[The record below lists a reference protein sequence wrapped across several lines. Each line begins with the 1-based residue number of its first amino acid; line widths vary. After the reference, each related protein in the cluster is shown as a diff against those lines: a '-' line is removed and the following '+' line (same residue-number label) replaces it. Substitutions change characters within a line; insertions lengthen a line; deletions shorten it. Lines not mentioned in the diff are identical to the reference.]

1 MDHRPLDVHVGMCSA
16 SLLQYFS
23 RFGEVLD
30 CVVVMNSAT
39 GKSRG
44 FGFVNFKDPSCV
56 ETVLA
61 AGPHMLDG
69 KQVRSSVVPA
79 FSSLSSSP
87 IVTRTRMSAS
97 FRAPLLVSGT
107 KYRTTSWLHCLYKI
121 SAVLDSTFPL
131 FARSLN
137 FTGLKDLFRP
147 FSAIVCVCCRPGSQT
162 SMPFDLYALV

>member
-1 MDHRPLDVHVGMCSA
+1 MNHRPRDVHVCMCSA

-23 RFGEVLD
+23 RYGEVLD

-69 KQVRSSVVPA
+69 KQVRSSVVPP

-121 SAVLDSTFPL
+121 SVVLDSTFR
-131 FARSLN
+131 FSL
-137 FTGLKDLFRP
+137 G
-147 FSAIVCVCCRPGSQT
+147 
-162 SMPFDLYALV
+162 ALILLV